1 MNTSGRFR
9 CFFKISQGGRPG
21 LVIVL
26 MMLFSLVLLSQA
38 RGQDP
43 LSPKLVIPE
52 DTFRSEPVEEG
63 QSLEHTFTVLN
74 KGREPLQIIKVKP
87 G

>member
-9 CFFKISQGGRPG
+9 RFFKIAQGGRSA

-26 MMLFSLVLLSQA
+26 MMLFSFVLLSQA
-38 RGQDP
+38 RGQDSS
-43 LSPKLVIPE
+43 SPKIVIPE
-52 DTFRSEPVEEG
+52 NTFRSEPVEEG

>member
-1 MNTSGRFR
+1 MNTSRRFR
-9 CFFKISQGGRPG
+9 WFFKISQGGRPG

-26 MMLFSLVLLSQA
+26 MMLFSFVHLSQA

-43 LSPKLVIPE
+43 SSPQIVIPE
-52 DTFRSEPVEEG
+52 KTFRSEPVEEG

-74 KGREPLQIIKVKP
+74 KGREPLQIIKVNP